1 MAASD
6 GNGEITC
13 ANHLLSKGFVQVPIL
28 VLQDQ
33 TLGAGAKLTYGIL
46 LWYHWKGDGYPG
58 HYEAAAMF
66 GIGRASLCRYLTELE
81 DRGLVEKKQGFQ
93 GNFNTYHLPDPNL
106 ILRPQES
113 QNEILGISKWDSH
126 KVQDSLALDSDSESE
141 SGDTQEVPT
150 SAPQVAGVKSDSDFA
165 DFCEATATAL
175 GRPREGK
182 QLATWARKHGIP
194 ADTLRIALERTQE
207 RHQEETLTKPVAYL
221 QTVAAQIALG
231 QRLVAE
237 AKQQTQAEAWSSW
250 KAYARSTYADGAFMG
265 RTWQQVQR
273 ILEASFGAETAA
285 ALVREC
291 ELEAPANT

>member
-81 DRGLVEKKQGFQ
+81 DRGLVEKQQGFQ

-113 QNEILGISKWDSH
+113 QIEILGISDCDSY
-126 KVQDSLALDSDSESE
+126 KVQDSLDLDSDSESE

-175 GRPREGK
+175 GRPSEGK
-182 QLATWARKHGIP
+182 QLTTWARKHGIS
-194 ADTLRIALERTQE
+194 ADTLRIALERTQQ
-207 RHQEETLTKPVAYL
+207 RLQEEQIRKPGAYL
-221 QTVAAQIALG
+221 QTVAEQLTAAL
-231 QRLVAE
+231 QQVAE
-237 AKQQTQAEAWSSW
+237 VRQKSEADVLAWAKGE
-250 KAYARSTYADGAFMG
+250 ARSLFADRVIGG
-265 RTWQQVQR
+265 SWRQVKS
-273 ILEASFGAETAA
+273 ILADSIGEQAA
-285 ALVREC
+285 AAVVREC
-291 ELEAPANT
+291 ELEATANT